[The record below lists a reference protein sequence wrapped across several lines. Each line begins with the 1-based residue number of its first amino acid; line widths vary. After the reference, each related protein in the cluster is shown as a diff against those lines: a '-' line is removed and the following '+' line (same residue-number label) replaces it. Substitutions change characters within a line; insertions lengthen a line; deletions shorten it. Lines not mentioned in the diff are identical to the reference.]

1 MKFLMP
7 VLWPAFL
14 LAVVADGLLFSL
26 VDPRELTIVGIHLA
40 DSRQATYS
48 IAFFVL
54 WILFGVSNALTYWLA
69 KLRVDAP
76 DCKWPL
82 TDD

>member
-14 LAVVADGLLFSL
+14 LAVVADGLLFSM
-26 VDPRELTIVGIHLA
+26 VDPRELTIVGIVLA
-40 DSRQATYS
+40 DSRQAAYS
-48 IAFFVL
+48 FAFFIL
-54 WILFGVSNALTYWLA
+54 WILFSISSALTYWLA
-69 KLRVDAP
+69 RLRVDAP